1 MAYHV
6 RFLNI
11 TDFYPKPL
19 FDIDKIIR
27 LYSQLSP
34 NSITDLST
42 VDTQEVINYFIDNI
56 ESNRYDYA
64 VAVYKRD
71 MYSDV
76 EIVGIGTVLYE
87 NKLIHN
93 LGICAHIEDVVV
105 DAEHRKNRLFTNI
118 IKLLVK
124 ECKKKGCYKMILNC
138 NEKLQQTYLDV
149 LRNEDINVK
158 TDCCV
163 MAYL

>member
-6 RFLNI
+6 RFLNT

-19 FDIDKIIR
+19 FDINKIVR

-34 NSITDLST
+34 NSINDLST

-56 ESNRYDYA
+56 ESKKYDYA

-87 NKLIHN
+87 N
-93 LGICAHIEDVVV
+93 
-105 DAEHRKNRLFTNI
+105 
-118 IKLLVK
+118 
-124 ECKKKGCYKMILNC
+124 
-138 NEKLQQTYLDV
+138 
-149 LRNEDINVK
+149 
-158 TDCCV
+158 
-163 MAYL
+163 